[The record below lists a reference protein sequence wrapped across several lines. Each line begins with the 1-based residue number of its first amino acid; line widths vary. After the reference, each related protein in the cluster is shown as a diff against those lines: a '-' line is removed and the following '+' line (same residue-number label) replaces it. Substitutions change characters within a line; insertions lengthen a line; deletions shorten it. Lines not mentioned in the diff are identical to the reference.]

1 MAKTVVNLVNLVIV
15 RRCNCGRAWA
25 AKIAAGPLSFVLE
38 GGRYLNKRNGK
49 SMGRRVGVCV
59 VMSTTLTDFGPNA
72 ESKVMQ
78 QSSDVV
84 EAKRSIWSVF
94 AITCGALASVAWT
107 GFLACAT
114 GKIFGLW

>member
-1 MAKTVVNLVNLVIV
+1 
-15 RRCNCGRAWA
+15 
-25 AKIAAGPLSFVLE
+25 
-38 GGRYLNKRNGK
+38 
-49 SMGRRVGVCV
+49 MGRRVGVCV

-84 EAKRSIWSVF
+84 EAF

-107 GFLACAT
+107 GFLVCAT